1 MPLLCGIMLLF
12 TLLRLPIYLSYLVFR
27 FIFFSIP
34 PPFFQRDASK
44 CVLFPKEKSVF
55 FASMKIIHHDYFYL
69 YEIVEIYIFNSKKKK
84 ERYREGNS

>member
-1 MPLLCGIMLLF
+1 MRYYVTIYAIATPYLF
-12 TLLRLPIYLSYLVFR
+12 VLPRLPLHLLLDSS
-27 FIFFSIP
+27 SI
-34 PPFFQRDASK
+34 FQRDASK